1 MLKKLQVMQ
10 GVGIAGEQLIYDV
23 CGRGEEEKRHLQNES
38 GVVLLLPILQV
49 FEVVDKCR
57 LVQDAL
63 LRQRM
68 KIEWIC

>member
-10 GVGIAGEQLIYDV
+10 CVGIAESNWFMMSGDV
-23 CGRGEEEKRHLQNES
+23 RDLQNES

-49 FEVVDKCR
+49 FEIIDKGW

-68 KIEWIC
+68 KIERIC

>member
-23 CGRGEEEKRHLQNES
+23 CGRRGEERHLQNES

-49 FEVVDKCR
+49 FEVIDKGR

-68 KIEWIC
+68 KIERIC